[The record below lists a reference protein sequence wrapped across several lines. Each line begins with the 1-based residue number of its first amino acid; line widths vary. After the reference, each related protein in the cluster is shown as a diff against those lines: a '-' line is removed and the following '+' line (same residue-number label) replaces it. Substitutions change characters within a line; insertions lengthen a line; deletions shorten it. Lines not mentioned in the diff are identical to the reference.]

1 MRCCPAAPAP
11 RRSLARSLPIRPA
24 RRPAARPPPRDDDR
38 LAPGELG
45 WRSIMRSIDV
55 NEERYREGILFFLAL
70 AIISRHHGVDR
81 TIDRATRQVPRC
93 GPALVLWLLLLA
105 PSPVRPS
112 RRERN
117 KHVCAG
123 LALGTISRGGGGGG
137 ARAAAEGYVRCGG
150 RVEAEAARAREN
162 ETGPRH
168 AARGWPAGRAGAGRA
183 ELVLLA
189 LLS

>member
-1 MRCCPAAPAP
+1 MEPPAP
-11 RRSLARSLPIRPA
+11 LPCRTHQAPTGQRAPTLSRDSRVAHACDVALLPLRRGGRSLPIRPA

-123 LALGTISRGGGGGG
+123 LALGTISRGGRGRG
-137 ARAAAEGYVRCGG
+137 ARG
-150 RVEAEAARAREN
+150 R
-162 ETGPRH
+162 
-168 AARGWPAGRAGAGRA
+168 
-183 ELVLLA
+183 
-189 LLS
+189 